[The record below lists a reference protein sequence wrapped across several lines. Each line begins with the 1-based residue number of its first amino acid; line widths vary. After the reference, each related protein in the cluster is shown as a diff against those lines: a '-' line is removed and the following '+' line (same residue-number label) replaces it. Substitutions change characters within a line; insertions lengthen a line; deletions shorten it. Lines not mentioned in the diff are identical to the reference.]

1 MNCAFL
7 DVAINWSDHGLWWP
21 DRNVWLT
28 RTRSTLDQC
37 DVQSDA
43 NLWFTPMHKMLTVQL
58 PDLQEMPMRVNF
70 STNVFNVVI
79 KLCKEFSK
87 FVTECHS
94 AKMNTKYDAYFL
106 HTEIRHPEEMSLSRR
121 LDSKE
126 LSRNQGVSATR
137 RPTRAG
143 YHSPNHHH
151 HLSNNSLDNSLNS
164 PIKSPYN
171 PATPQV
177 ARFSLFF
184 LSVYARSGCISPL
197 G

>member
-1 MNCAFL
+1 MNCAFP

-87 FVTECHS
+87 F
-94 AKMNTKYDAYFL
+94 
-106 HTEIRHPEEMSLSRR
+106 
-121 LDSKE
+121 
-126 LSRNQGVSATR
+126 ATV
-137 RPTRAG
+137 
-143 YHSPNHHH
+143 
-151 HLSNNSLDNSLNS
+151 D
-164 PIKSPYN
+164 
-171 PATPQV
+171 
-177 ARFSLFF
+177 
-184 LSVYARSGCISPL
+184 
-197 G
+197 